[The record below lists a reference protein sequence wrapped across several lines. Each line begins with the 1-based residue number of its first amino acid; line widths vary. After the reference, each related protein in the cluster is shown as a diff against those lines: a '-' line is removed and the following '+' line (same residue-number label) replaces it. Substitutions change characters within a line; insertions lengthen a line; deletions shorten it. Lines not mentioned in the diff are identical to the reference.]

1 MVSEYFQN
9 SMLLSANKLKRY
21 INMMTT
27 LKIQKAISSV
37 CDVKKVKQSISSVS
51 GKLTTLALFF
61 VENED

>member
-27 LKIQKAISSV
+27 LKIQKAISSIY
-37 CDVKKVKQSISSVS
+37 DVKKVKQIISSVS
-51 GKLTTLALFF
+51 GKLTTLGLF

>member
-21 INMMTT
+21 INMMIT

-37 CDVKKVKQSISSVS
+37 YDVKKVKQIISSVS
-51 GKLTTLALFF
+51 GKLTTLGLF